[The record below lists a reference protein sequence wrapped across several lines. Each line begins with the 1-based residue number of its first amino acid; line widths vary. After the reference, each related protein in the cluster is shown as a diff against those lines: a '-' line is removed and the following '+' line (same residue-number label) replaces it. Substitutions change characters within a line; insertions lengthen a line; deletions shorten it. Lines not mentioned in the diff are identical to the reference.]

1 MTAPHI
7 WPSTAVTVSASAI
20 SRITWL
26 NPTPHRLTVYASAAP
41 LPVAPATLVTRRL
54 ATPYLG
60 GTFPRWIALASSQRT
75 PASSESARYPPY
87 LMMKRRET
95 ALFSIGLK
103 NPYFPLGD
111 GVAGAEIILEGRCCI
126 NYASYN

>member
-1 MTAPHI
+1 MTAPLI

-75 PASSESARYPPY
+75 AASSESAVWEVVNVYIPW
-87 LMMKRRET
+87 EGGFEH
-95 ALFSIGLK
+95 ACLK
-103 NPYFPLGD
+103 SVD
-111 GVAGAEIILEGRCCI
+111 SSAGTMTLATSVIEDKTRFVPE
-126 NYASYN
+126 S